1 MKKTIII
8 TGGHFIGK
16 NLIKYLKSY
25 YNIVNID
32 NSSLKSPFKDT
43 EKDKVI
49 KLIAQLVIKRL

>member
-8 TGGHFIGK
+8 TGGDGFIGK
-16 NLIKYLKSY
+16 NLINYLKSY

-43 EKDKVI
+43 EK
-49 KLIAQLVIKRL
+49 R